1 MEHTLS
7 KRKKIWM
14 CRMKSDVFFHTA
26 SICGGKPVKSR
37 LSRGYQS
44 PDYGKGRRAVA
55 LNSTLL
61 GGVR

>member
-14 CRMKSDVFFHTA
+14 CGMKSGLFFHTA
-26 SICGGKPVKSR
+26 SNRCGKPAKSG
-37 LSRGYQS
+37 LSGGYLA
-44 PDYGKGRRAVA
+44 PNYGKGRYAVA

>member
-7 KRKKIWM
+7 ERKKIWM
-14 CRMKSDVFFHTA
+14 CRVKSGLFFHTA
-26 SICGGKPVKSR
+26 SNRCGKPVKSG
-37 LSRGYQS
+37 LSRGHQT
-44 PDYGKGRRAVA
+44 PNYGKGSCAVA

>member
-14 CRMKSDVFFHTA
+14 CGMKS
-26 SICGGKPVKSR
+26 G
-37 LSRGYQS
+37 LSSGYLA
-44 PDYGKGRRAVA
+44 PNYGKGRCAVA

>member
-14 CRMKSDVFFHTA
+14 CGMKSGVFFHTA
-26 SICGGKPVKSR
+26 SICGGKPVKSG
-37 LSRGYQS
+37 LSRGHHG
-44 PDYGKGRRAVA
+44 PNYGKGRCTVA